1 MESINYLIFVSQF
14 RHGGRLETQ
23 MSDRHGLVSG
33 LPSTRSEYTETAAG
47 LIDENV
53 ISTDEMVTQEKK
65 YEKRAEGKQEVIKKK
80 KLIFHFN
87 IKTKPKNGARSR

>member
-1 MESINYLIFVSQF
+1 
-14 RHGGRLETQ
+14 

-33 LPSTRSEYTETAAG
+33 LPRTRSEYTETAAG